1 MILFRKS
8 ALALATTVAV
18 TLALSVSPLHAQPA
32 NAKPAVDTRSG
43 PTPAA
48 AAAEEAAARARR
60 IPGDH
65 IAVVVNSEV
74 VTAGEIAGRAERLR
88 DEARRSGQAAPDLL
102 TAREAAREQLIEERV
117 LVTHARDSGAR
128 VEEPELDRVV
138 ANVAVQNRLTMPQ
151 LIERLKADGIDVK
164 RFRENMRD
172 QMLQERVRDREVVS
186 RIRVTDGEIDSHL
199 EERQAAAR
207 LNAPL
212 NLAQI
217 LVPVPSDASA
227 AERET
232 RRQKAALALSR
243 VRAGE
248 AFAAVAKELSDDANR
263 DRGGE
268 IGMRA
273 ANRLPDLF
281 VKAVANLA
289 PGEVSPDLVVSE
301 AGYHVLKLIERQ
313 TGADANV
320 VNETRARHI
329 LLRPSDRLPPEQVAR
344 RLAEAK
350 RAIEAG
356 RAKFEDLAKE
366 YSEDGTAANG
376 GDLGWAPPGNFVPEF
391 EAAMDALPLNGISEP
406 VQSRFGIHLIQVLER
421 RETKIDPQKLREQAR
436 GVLRERKFETAYKEW
451 AKDLRDKAF
460 IDVRDTDA
468 ND

>member
-8 ALALATTVAV
+8 ALALAASVAM

-88 DEARRSGQAAPDLL
+88 DEARRSGQTAPDLL

-117 LVTHARDSGAR
+117 LVTYARDSGAR

-151 LIERLKADGIDVK
+151 LVERLKADGIDVK

-186 RIRVTDGEIDSHL
+186 RIRVTDGEIDAHL
-199 EERQAAAR
+199 EERVAAAR
-207 LNAPL
+207 TNAPM

-217 LVPVPSDASA
+217 LVPVPSNATA
-227 AERET
+227 VEREA
-232 RRQKAALALSR
+232 RRQKAAAALAR

-248 AFAAVAKELSDDANR
+248 NFSAVAKDVSEDANR

-268 IGMRA
+268 IGLRA

-281 VKAVANLA
+281 VKAAASLT
-289 PGEVSPDLVVSE
+289 PGAVSPDLVVSE

-313 TGADANV
+313 AAGDPNV
-320 VNETRARHI
+320 VTETRARHI
-329 LLRPSDRLPPEQVAR
+329 LLRPSDRLPPEQIAR

-350 RAIEAG
+350 RAIETGA
-356 RAKFEDLAKE
+356 AKFEDLAKE
-366 YSEDGTAANG
+366 FSEDGTAANG

-391 EAAMDALPLNGISEP
+391 EAAMDALPINGLSDP
-406 VQSRFGIHLIQVLER
+406 VQSRFGIHLIQVMER
-421 RETKIDPQKLREQAR
+421 RDTKIDPQKQRDQAR
-436 GVLRERKFETAYKEW
+436 GVLRERKFEAAYKEW
-451 AKDLRDKAF
+451 VKDLRDKAF
-460 IDVRDTDA
+460 VELRDSDA

>member
-8 ALALATTVAV
+8 AFALAASVAM
-18 TLALSVSPLHAQPA
+18 TLAFSVSPLHAQPA
-32 NAKPAVDTRSG
+32 NAKPPIDTRSG

-88 DEARRSGQAAPDLL
+88 DEARRSGQPAPDLL
-102 TAREAAREQLIEERV
+102 TARELSREQLIEERV

-164 RFRENMRD
+164 RFRENLRD

-186 RIRVTDGEIDSHL
+186 RIRVTDGEID
-199 EERQAAAR
+199 AAAR
-207 LNAPL
+207 QNAPL
-212 NLAQI
+212 NVAQI
-217 LVPVPSDASA
+217 LIPVPSEASA
-227 AERET
+227 AEREA
-232 RRQKAALALSR
+232 RRQKATAALNR
-243 VRAGE
+243 VRNGE
-248 AFAAVAKELSDDANR
+248 SFAAVVREVSEDANR
-263 DRGGE
+263 ERGGE
-268 IGMRA
+268 VGLRSA
-273 ANRLPDLF
+273 DRLPELF
-281 VKAVANLA
+281 VKAVATLQ
-289 PGEVSPDLVVSE
+289 PGEINPQLVVSE

-313 TGADANV
+313 AGGDASV
-320 VNETRARHI
+320 VTETRARHI
-329 LLRPSDRLPPEQVAR
+329 LLRPSDRLPPEQVAQ

-350 RAIEAG
+350 RAIQAG
-356 RAKFEDLAKE
+356 QVKFEDLAKE

-391 EAAMDALPLNGISEP
+391 ETAMNALALNGISDP

-421 RETKIDPQKLREQAR
+421 RDTKVDPQKLREQAR

-451 AKDLRDKAF
+451 AKDLRDKAY
-460 IDVRDTDA
+460 VELRDSDA

>member
-1 MILFRKS
+1 MTLFRMS
-8 ALALATTVAV
+8 ALALAASLAL
-18 TLALSVSPLHAQPA
+18 TLAMGTGPAHAQPA
-32 NAKPAVDTRSG
+32 NAKPALDTRSG

-88 DEARRSGQAAPDLL
+88 DEARRSGQPAPDLL
-102 TAREAAREQLIEERV
+102 SAREAAREQLIEERV
-117 LVTHARDSGAR
+117 LVTYARDSGAR
-128 VEEPELDRVV
+128 VDEPELDRVV

-186 RIRVTDGEIDSHL
+186 RIRVTDGEIDTYL

-207 LNAPL
+207 TNAPL
-212 NLAQI
+212 NIAQI

-227 AERET
+227 AEREA
-232 RRQKAALALSR
+232 RKQKATLALTR
-243 VRAGE
+243 VRSGE
-248 AFAAVAKELSDDANR
+248 NFTAVSKELSDDANR

-268 IGMRA
+268 IGLRA

-289 PGEVSPDLVVSE
+289 PGQVSPELVVSE

-313 TGADANV
+313 ASADANV
-320 VNETRARHI
+320 VTETRARHI

-421 RETKIDPQKLREQAR
+421 RETKIDPQKLRDQAR

-451 AKDLRDKAF
+451 VKDLRDKAF
-460 IDVRDTDA
+460 VELRDTDA

>member
-8 ALALATTVAV
+8 ALALAASVAM
-18 TLALSVSPLHAQPA
+18 TLALGVSPLQAQPA

-65 IAVVVNSEV
+65 IAGVVNSEV
-74 VTAGEIAGRAERLR
+74 GTAGEIAGRTERLR
-88 DEARRSGQAAPDLL
+88 DEARRSGQPAPDLL

-117 LVTHARDSGAR
+117 LVTYARDSGAR
-128 VEEPELDRVV
+128 VDEPELDRVV

-186 RIRVTDGEIDSHL
+186 RIRVTDGEIDTHL

-207 LNAPL
+207 TNAPL
-212 NLAQI
+212 NIAQI

-227 AERET
+227 TEREA

-248 AFAAVAKELSDDANR
+248 NFTTVSKELSDDANR

-268 IGMRA
+268 IGLRA

-289 PGEVSPDLVVSE
+289 PGEVSPELVVSE
-301 AGYHVLKLIERQ
+301 AGYHVLKLVERQ
-313 TGADANV
+313 TGTEANV
-320 VNETRARHI
+320 VTETRARHI

-421 RETKIDPQKLREQAR
+421 RDTKIDPQKLRDQAR

-451 AKDLRDKAF
+451 VKDLRDKAF
-460 IDVRDTDA
+460 VEVRDTDA

>member
-8 ALALATTVAV
+8 ALALAATLAV
-18 TLALSVSPLHAQPA
+18 TLASSVSPLHAQPA
-32 NAKPAVDTRSG
+32 NAKPAVENRSG

-88 DEARRSGQAAPDLL
+88 DEARRSGQPAPDLL
-102 TAREAAREQLIEERV
+102 SAREAAREQLVEERV
-117 LVTHARDSGAR
+117 LVTYARDSGAR

-138 ANVAVQNRLTMPQ
+138 ANVAVQNRLSMPQ

-186 RIRVTDGEIDSHL
+186 RIRVTDGEIDTYL
-199 EERQAAAR
+199 EERQTAAR
-207 LNAPL
+207 ANAPM

-217 LVPVPSDASA
+217 LVPVPSDASTA
-227 AERET
+227 DREA
-232 RRQKAALALSR
+232 RRQKAAAALAR

-248 AFAAVAKELSDDANR
+248 NFSAVVREVSEDANR
-263 DRGGE
+263 ERGGE
-268 IGMRA
+268 VGLRPA
-273 ANRLPDLF
+273 DRLPDLF
-281 VKAVANLA
+281 VKAVAGLN
-289 PGEVSPDLVVSE
+289 PGDISPSLIVSE

-313 TGADANV
+313 AAGDANV
-320 VNETRARHI
+320 VTETRARHI
-329 LLRPSDRLPPEQVAR
+329 LLRPSDRLQPEQIAQ

-350 RAIEAG
+350 RAIQAG

-366 YSEDGTAANG
+366 FSEDGTAANG

-391 EAAMDALPLNGISEP
+391 EAAMNALPLNGISEP

-421 RETKIDPQKLREQAR
+421 RDTKIDPQKLREQAR
-436 GVLRERKFETAYKEW
+436 GALRERKFETAYKDW
-451 AKDLRDKAF
+451 VKDLRDKAF
-460 IDVRDTDA
+460 VEQRDSDA